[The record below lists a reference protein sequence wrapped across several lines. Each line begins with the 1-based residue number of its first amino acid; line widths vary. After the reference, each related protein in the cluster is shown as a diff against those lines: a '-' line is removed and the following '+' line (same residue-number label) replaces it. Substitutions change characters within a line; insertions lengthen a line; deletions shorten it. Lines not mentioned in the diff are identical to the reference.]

1 MKFKT
6 LVNIIKKYCIDTDT
20 AENIAQD
27 ILTYHPCGDC
37 AYYGDCKEDYEDCE
51 YAVFSSFT
59 DEEQYLYRKYL
70 DDWYNTHDEG
80 EPACISEWYDNEYQ
94 VLKYMNSSRELAAA
108 ILGQLELYG
117 DFYYKIEDWLTN
129 CLEGNVTDLPV
140 GIESEYLKCALRI
153 EVREMF
159 DNRNIEDIES
169 YDIEEVVDRLTS
181 HFSHD
186 ILDIQFMSDIID
198 DYINEREDK

>member
-6 LVNIIKKYCIDTDT
+6 LVNIIKKHCIDTGT

-27 ILTYHPCGDC
+27 ILNYHPCGDC
-37 AYYGDCKEDYEDCE
+37 AYYGDCKEDYEDCD
-51 YAVFSSFT
+51 YAVFSS
-59 DEEQYLYRKYL
+59 Y
-70 DDWYNTHDEG
+70 
-80 EPACISEWYDNEYQ
+80 
-94 VLKYMNSSRELAAA
+94 SRELAAE

-117 DFYYKIEDWLTN
+117 DFYYKLEDWLTN

-169 YDIEEVVDRLTS
+169 DDIEEVVDRLTS

-186 ILDIQFMSDIID
+186 ILDMQFMSDIID
-198 DYINEREDK
+198 EYIHEREVK